1 MEKAFSNSGKC
12 HLMVLREKGMLLTV
26 RNLVKEFGGLR
37 AINNLSFEVNQGE
50 VLGIIGPNGAGKSTL
65 FNLLTGVLS
74 PTNGEI
80 VFDEKPVAGLPVH
93 VLAQRGIARTFQT
106 TKIFMDQTVLNNIMI
121 GVVPKTKHSVWNA
134 IMNRRKMKREE
145 GGLLERC
152 EGVIRFIELDE
163 KANRFAGELGQ
174 EEQKRLAIGIAMATE
189 PRLLLLD
196 EPTGGINIEEI
207 DRLMGIIRK
216 IWSKGITICLIE
228 HKMKMVMELCERI
241 IVLNYGTKI
250 AEGAPQEVRHN
261 EAAIKAYLGEEY
273 VA

>member
-1 MEKAFSNSGKC
+1 MGETFRNSRKSR
-12 HLMVLREKGMLLTV
+12 LMVLREKRMLLTV
-26 RNLVKEFGGLR
+26 RNLVKEFGGLQ
-37 AINNLSFEVNQGE
+37 AINYLSFEVNEGE
-50 VLGIIGPNGAGKSTL
+50 ILGIIGPNGAGKSTL

-74 PTNGEI
+74 PTHGEI
-80 VFDEKPVAGLPVH
+80 IFDEKLVTGLPTH

-121 GVVPKTKHSVWNA
+121 GLVPKTKHSVWNA
-134 IMNRRKMKREE
+134 IMNRRKMRREE
-145 GGLLERC
+145 GGLLKRC
-152 EGVIRFIELDE
+152 EGVIRFIGLEE
-163 KANRFAGELGQ
+163 KADRFAGALGQ

-189 PRLLLLD
+189 PKLLLLD
-196 EPTGGINIEEI
+196 EPTGGINIEETNY
-207 DRLMGIIRK
+207 LMGIIRK
-216 IWSKGITICLIE
+216 IGSQGITICLIE

-273 VA
+273 AA